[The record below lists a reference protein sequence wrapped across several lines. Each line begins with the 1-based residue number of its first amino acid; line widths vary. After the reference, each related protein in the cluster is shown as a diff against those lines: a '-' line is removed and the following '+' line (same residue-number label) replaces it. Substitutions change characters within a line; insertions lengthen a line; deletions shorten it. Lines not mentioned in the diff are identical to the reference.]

1 MNAERWKQIDELFDA
16 VLEVPEK
23 ERESYLSSKCN
34 GDEDLKREVLS
45 LLAAQNQTIN
55 FMEISA
61 MNLMGKAIADEKEDF
76 ADNSLYNKTL
86 GNYKIEKPLGV
97 GGMGEVYL
105 AHDTKLN
112 RKVALK
118 ILPKEFVSDDERVH
132 RFELEARTVSALNHP
147 YIVTVY
153 DVGKIENV
161 HYIATEYVEGKTVRD
176 LIGEKPSLKETLS
189 IISQTAEA
197 LDEAHRAGIIHR
209 DIKPENIMVRP
220 DGYVKVLDFGLAK
233 LIETN
238 DRKNNT
244 NTQTMKG
251 VIIGTLAYMSPEQ
264 IVGDRL
270 DRRTD
275 IWSLSVVLFEM
286 LTGKNPFKGEN
297 RNATYQNILS
307 EESLHVSE
315 LNGKIPDDLDRV
327 LVKALEKDAD
337 LRYQTASDLR
347 ADLKRVRRDI
357 DSSPSLR
364 NTGGTESRSKQ
375 TAKRNYLYYGF
386 AVIFLLLFGAGSWFL
401 FIKPNYFKS
410 GEAIEWSNAKNI
422 QLTNFSGIKGY
433 PSLSPDGKSIV
444 YTNETENGT
453 DIFQQRIGGKN
464 PINLT
469 ADSKAND
476 TMAAYSPD
484 GKLIA
489 FRSERSPAGIYVM
502 EETGENVRRISDFGL
517 HPSWSPDGKQ
527 IVVCDRAADVATTHT
542 IPNSSLWVIDVET
555 GSKKKLDTKGD
566 AIQPN
571 WSPNGQRIVFWFV
584 RDGHLGELATIPA
597 DGGEPVTIAENEAM
611 DWNPIWSP
619 DGKYIF
625 FGSDRSGSM
634 NIWRAPIDEQSGKSN
649 GNPESVGSPATY
661 IRHLAFSRDGKTIA
675 FIRYETK
682 SNLQTIAFDPAT
694 LKISGEAE
702 MVTRG
707 NQQLSHPEL
716 SPNGE
721 QFVFRGPGTTQEDI
735 VIFNRDGSNPRN
747 LTNDKFRDRTPHWSP
762 DGKKIVSAS
771 DRSGK
776 YQIWMLNADGS
787 DLRQITFSEKTG
799 ASIPVLSPDGAR
811 LIYAEI
817 DDKIQT
823 PFILDLTKS
832 WDQQTSESLPPP
844 PDFKGS
850 YTVLDWSNDSK
861 KLLLSFSDQLSGE
874 NSLRVFN
881 FDTLTYEK
889 MTDSGGYPIW
899 LKDNRHFIFDRKKS
913 LYICDTQTKKI
924 TELYKPPTY
933 EIQNANISPDNK
945 MIYFRYLQVD
955 SDVWLLDASQKQ

>member
-16 VLEVPEK
+16 VLDLPET
-23 ERESYLSSKCN
+23 EREDFLALKTN
-34 GDEDLKREVLS
+34 GDEELKNEVLS
-45 LLAAQNQTIN
+45 LLKAESGKNN
-55 FMEISA
+55 FLENSA
-61 MNLMGKAIADEKEDF
+61 MGIAAKNLANETTVVSYADLTGKTIG
-76 ADNSLYNKTL
+76 T
-86 GNYKIEKPLGV
+86 YKIEKMLGA

-105 AHDTKLN
+105 AHDDKLK

-118 ILPKEFVSDDERVH
+118 ILPAEFLADDERVR
-132 RFELEARTVSALNHP
+132 RFELEARSVSALNHP

-161 HYIATEYVEGKTVRD
+161 HYIATEYVEGKTVRE
-176 LIGEKPSLKETLS
+176 LIGDQINLKETLS

-197 LDEAHRAGIIHR
+197 LDEAHKAGIIHR

-233 LIETN
+233 LVATDDKRHN
-238 DRKNNT
+238 LNA
-244 NTQTMKG
+244 QTMKG

-275 IWSLSVVLFEM
+275 IWSLSVVLFEL
-286 LTGKNPFKGEN
+286 LTGENPFKGEN
-297 RNATYQNILS
+297 RNTTYQNILS

-315 LNGKIPDDLDRV
+315 LNGKIPADLDRI

-337 LRYQTASDLR
+337 LRYQNASDLR

-364 NTGGTESRSKQ
+364 NTSDAEKRRKQ
-375 TAKRNYLYYGF
+375 ITKRNYPAYAL
-386 AVIFLLLFGAGSWFL
+386 AAILLFLIGAGSWFF

-410 GEAIEWSNAKNI
+410 VEAVEWTNATNT

-433 PSLSPDGKSIV
+433 PSLSPDGKSFI
-444 YTNETENGT
+444 YTNETEDGT
-453 DIFQQRIGGKN
+453 DIFLLRIGGKN
-464 PINLT
+464 PVNLT
-469 ADSKAND
+469 ADTKAD
-476 TMAAYSPD
+476 DWMGAYSPD

-489 FRSERSPAGIYVM
+489 FRSSRKPAGIYVM
-502 EETGENVRRISDFGL
+502 EETGENVRRVADLGF

-527 IVVCDRAADVATTHT
+527 IVVSDRASDVSTGHLV
-542 IPNSSLWVIDVET
+542 PNSSLWMIDVET
-555 GSKKKLDTKGD
+555 GNKKMLETKGD
-566 AIQPN
+566 AIQPS
-571 WSPNGQRIVFWFV
+571 WSPNGQRIAFWFIK
-584 RDGHLGELATIPA
+584 DGSLGELATIPA
-597 DGGEPVTIAENEAM
+597 DGGEPVIIAENDAM

-619 DGKYIF
+619 DGKFIY
-625 FGSDRSGSM
+625 FGSDRGGSM
-634 NIWRAPIDEQSGKSN
+634 NIWRVAIDEQTGKAN

-661 IRHLAFSRDGKTIA
+661 VRHLAFSRDGKTIA

-682 SNLQTIAFDPAT
+682 SNLQTIAFDPVT
-694 LKISGEAE
+694 LKITGEPQL
-702 MVTRG
+702 VTRG
-707 NQQLSHPEL
+707 NQQLSFPEL

-721 QFVFRGPGTTQEDI
+721 QFVIRGPGSTQDDI
-735 VIFNRDGSNPRN
+735 AIFNRDGSNPRN

-776 YQIWMLNADGS
+776 FQIWMSNADGS
-787 DLRQITFSEKTG
+787 DLRQITFSEKNG
-799 ASIPVLSPDGAR
+799 AGIPFFSPDGSR
-811 LIYAEI
+811 LVYSES
-817 DDKIQT
+817 DGKIQT

-832 WDQQTSESLPPP
+832 WQQQIPEPLPPP
-844 PDFKGS
+844 PDFTGS
-850 YTVLDWSNDSK
+850 YIVLGWSNDGK
-861 KLLLSFSDQLSGE
+861 KLIVSVNDSVSGE
-874 NSLRVFN
+874 YSLRVFN
-881 FDTLTYEK
+881 FDTSTYEK

-899 LKDNRHFIFDRKKS
+899 LKDNRHFMFGKKNS

-924 TELYKPPTY
+924 TELYTPPAY
-933 EIQNANISPDNK
+933 EIQHANISPDNRF
-945 MIYFRYLQVD
+945 IYFRYLQVD
-955 SDVWLLDASQKQ
+955 TDVWTLNASEK